1 MSLMSEASDARPR
14 ATARRGHRSPVVL
27 RWLRRLFTAAGTLLA
42 VSLLVFAATTLA
54 PGDAATARL
63 AGQASPEQIA
73 ELRHS
78 LGLDQPAWERY
89 ARWLWHALQGDLGTS
104 YANGEPVSGLIT
116 ERAGNS
122 LLLGAV
128 AAALLLPLA
137 IGLGLWAGLR
147 AGRAADR
154 AVSTT
159 TLALVSLPEFVTG
172 TLLVLLFAVGL
183 GWLPAVSVPTTGSS
197 PLAQPEILV
206 LPVLTLLSVC
216 LAQNVRLVRSGVIA
230 ASASDAAQAARLGGV
245 PEHRVVLR
253 WVLPAAVVPAVPVL
267 ARYLAY
273 LLGGTMVAETLFG
286 YPGLAAALVN
296 ATAARD
302 APVVL
307 GVTVVVAAMTVV
319 LNLLADLLAAALN
332 PAARSAT

>member
-1 MSLMSEASDARPR
+1 MSGTRWSRRAGRWPRRP
-14 ATARRGHRSPVVL
+14 AG
-27 RWLRRLFTAAGTLLA
+27 AAVTLLA
-42 VSLLVFAATTLA
+42 ASALVFAATALA

-63 AGQASPEQIA
+63 AGRAGPEQIA
-73 ELRHS
+73 ELRHG
-78 LGLDQPAWERY
+78 LGLDRPWWERY
-89 ARWLWHALQGDLGTS
+89 AHWLWHALQGDLGVS
-104 YANGEPVSGLIT
+104 YANGTPVAHLLA

-137 IGLGLWAGLR
+137 VGLGLWSGLR
-147 AGRAADR
+147 AGRGPDR
-154 AVSTT
+154 VVSLA
-159 TLALVSLPEFVTG
+159 TLALLSLPEFVVG
-172 TLLVLLFAVGL
+172 TVLVLVFAVGL
-183 GWLPAVSVPTTGSS
+183 GWLPAVSVPAAGQG
-197 PLAQPEILV
+197 PLTQPQILV

-230 ASASDAAQAARLGGV
+230 ASASDAARTARLGGV

-253 WVLPAAVVPAVPVL
+253 WVLPAAVVPALPVL

-273 LLGGTMVAETLFG
+273 LLGGTLVAETLFG

-302 APVVL
+302 TPVVL
-307 GVTVVVAAMTVV
+307 GVSLAVAAVTVT
-319 LNLLADLLAAALN
+319 LNLLADTLAAALN
-332 PAARSAT
+332 PAARKNS